1 MSCLNPHDPQMM
13 RIFTTDGAFHTI
25 AANNGGGMAVLGHDC
40 PLSNKRSGRRRN
52 SWCVQTGRTSRNG
65 KGWDEPE
72 VSYTFTC
79 ASDFAVVVLGG

>member
-1 MSCLNPHDPQMM
+1 MNADNCLYARPARLELDEE
-13 RIFTTDGAFHTI
+13 RESSLRLSRDS
-25 AANNGGGMAVLGHDC
+25 GMAVLGHDC